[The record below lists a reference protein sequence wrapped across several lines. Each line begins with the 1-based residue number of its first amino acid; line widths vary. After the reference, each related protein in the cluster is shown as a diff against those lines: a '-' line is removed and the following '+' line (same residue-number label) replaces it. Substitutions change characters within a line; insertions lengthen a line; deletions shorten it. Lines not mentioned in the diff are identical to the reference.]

1 MKKIISLFM
10 VLTMVLS
17 LAACS
22 TNQSPSESTPEE
34 SSSQTNESTPTPS
47 NTNGKNLVVYFS
59 MPDNVDDSTVV
70 IDGETLGNTQYMA
83 FFRTTKRAKSS
94 KSTLSYICPMTK
106 VSKYPVFYL
115 MHGGWSNEYTY
126 LGSPDEP
133 HGMKHILDH
142 GIANGKI
149 QPMIVVCP
157 TYNNTELGGQ
167 WRLQPCSEI

>member
-1 MKKIISLFM
+1 MLLKQKGRKTMKKIISLFM

-34 SSSQTNESTPTPS
+34 SSSQTNKSTPTPS

-83 FFRTTKRAKSS
+83 FFLRRK
-94 KSTLSYICPMTK
+94 
-106 VSKYPVFYL
+106 
-115 MHGGWSNEYTY
+115 
-126 LGSPDEP
+126 EP
-133 HGMKHILDH
+133 KAPKARCRISALW
-142 GIANGKI
+142 
-149 QPMIVVCP
+149 
-157 TYNNTELGGQ
+157 L
-167 WRLQPCSEI
+167 

>member
-1 MKKIISLFM
+1 MLLKTERKTTKKIISLFM

-83 FFRTTKRAKSS
+83 FFLRRK
-94 KSTLSYICPMTK
+94 
-106 VSKYPVFYL
+106 
-115 MHGGWSNEYTY
+115 
-126 LGSPDEP
+126 EP
-133 HGMKHILDH
+133 KAPKARCRISALW
-142 GIANGKI
+142 
-149 QPMIVVCP
+149 
-157 TYNNTELGGQ
+157 L
-167 WRLQPCSEI
+167 